1 MSALDKIIEGI
12 LTQAQAEA
20 DGILAEAG
28 RAAAGIQAKGLAKR
42 EDLQRQLEEASALEC
57 LEITKRAE
65 SANRQARRLALLAVR
80 NQVIDE
86 VMAEAKARLAEQ
98 ADPERFQTVWQG
110 DILLNNSIDAIF
122 EAEGQALRDKAYKIL
137 MGGEAA

>member
-12 LTQAQAEA
+12 LAQAQAEA
-20 DGILAEAG
+20 DGILTEAG
-28 RAAAGIQAKGLAKR
+28 QAAADIRAKGLAER
-42 EDLQRQLEEASALEC
+42 EDLRQRLEEASAQEC

-65 SANRQARRLALLAVR
+65 SADRQARRLALLAVR

-110 DILLNNSIDAIF
+110 DILLDNSIDGIF
-122 EAEGQALRDKAYKIL
+122 ESEGQALRDRAYEVL
-137 MGGEAA
+137 TGGEAA